1 MISLNV
7 ITPEESAGWDP
18 ARRAE
23 SLLLVPSDME
33 IVPPVGWLEIA
44 HLEKGSLPVS
54 PAFSA
59 SRFVADESGGMT
71 SRHGAACV
79 CCHARSALVSRLLLI
94 YQERAR
100 GSRAFFRHIALVVSR
115 DQRAVVLE
123 ALRADEIVC
132 SLFKPET
139 EE

>member
-7 ITPEESAGWDP
+7 ITPEEIVSWNP
-18 ARRAE
+18 ARRSE
-23 SLLLVPSDME
+23 SLLLVPADME
-33 IVPPVGWLEIA
+33 IAPPVGWLEIA
-44 HLEKGSLPVS
+44 RLEKGSLPAS
-54 PAFSA
+54 PVFSA
-59 SRFVADESGGMT
+59 SRFVSDDRAGEDA
-71 SRHGAACV
+71 RHGAACV
-79 CCHARSALVSRLLLI
+79 CCNGRSALVTRLLLI

-115 DQRAVVLE
+115 DQRTVVLE

-132 SLFKPET
+132 SLFTPET